1 MKTGHPSI
9 IPVIISG
16 GAGSRLWPL
25 SREAFP
31 KPFIKLADGQSLL
44 QKTFIRAAAI
54 PNVEEILTVTN
65 REVFFHTQDE
75 YRAVNPAIKTS
86 YILEPVGRNT
96 APAVAAAALHLANT
110 HKKNTILVIL
120 PADHLIHD
128 QENFIRSTHEAI
140 HLAQQGHLVTFG
152 MKPHTP
158 ETGYG
163 YLEIDSSK
171 QLLQTTSPDIS
182 TYQVMRFVEKPN
194 AELAQQY
201 LNSGNHFWNSGMFC
215 FSIETLLNEMQQHAP
230 DILESVKQSITI
242 SQKMQRSENYCELD
256 AESFASVTDISIDYA
271 LMEKSQRVA
280 AVTCDFGW
288 NDIGSWNALSEL
300 TQADSDG
307 NRIVGDSVLH
317 DTTNCYIHGT
327 DRVIGTVGLQ
337 NLVIVDMPDALL
349 VADRNRAQ
357 DVKHVVQR
365 LKHMGNEVVKL
376 HREVYRPWGSYT
388 VLDEGENF
396 KMKRI
401 KVKPGASLS
410 LQMHYHR
417 SEHWIV
423 VKGTALVVNGEK
435 QFIVNA
441 NESTFIPAGHQHRL
455 ENPGKIDLVIV
466 EVQSGAY
473 LGEDDIV
480 RFEDKYGRVPQTVT
494 PSKEKKT
501 SLESPSL

>member
-1 MKTGHPSI
+1 MKTSHPAV

-25 SREAFP
+25 SREAYP
-31 KPFIKLADGQSLL
+31 KPFIKLPDGESLL
-44 QKTFIRAAAI
+44 QKTFIRARAI
-54 PNVEEILTVTN
+54 PHVENILTVTN
-65 REVFFHTQDE
+65 REVYFHTQDE

-86 YILEPVGRNT
+86 YILEPIGRNT
-96 APAVAAAALHLANT
+96 APAIAAAALHLANSRE
-110 HKKNTILVIL
+110 KNTILLIL
-120 PADHLIHD
+120 PADHLIHN
-128 QENFIRSTHEAI
+128 QESFIHAANEAI
-140 HLAQQGHLVTFG
+140 RLAQQGYLVTFG

-163 YLEIDSSK
+163 YLEIDGSK
-171 QLLQTTSPDIS
+171 ELLKTASPDIS
-182 TYQVMRFVEKPN
+182 TRPVLRFIEKPN
-194 AELAQQY
+194 IDLARQY
-201 LNSGNHFWNSGMFC
+201 LESGKHFWNSGMFC
-215 FSIETLLNEMQQHAP
+215 FSIETLLQEMQQHAP
-230 DILESVKQSITI
+230 DVLDSVQQSVTI
-242 SQKMQRSENYCELD
+242 SQKMQHSENYLELD
-256 AESFASVTDISIDYA
+256 GESFAKAPDISIDYA
-271 LMEKSQRVA
+271 LMEKSQQVA
-280 AVTCDFGW
+280 AVAADFGW

-300 TQADSDG
+300 TQADGDG
-307 NRIVGDSVLH
+307 NRILGDSILH
-317 DTTNCYIHGT
+317 DTANCYIHGT
-327 DRVIGTVGLQ
+327 NRVIGAVGLQ

-423 VKGTALVVNGEK
+423 VSGTALVVNGDK

-466 EVQSGAY
+466 EVQSGSY

-480 RFEDKYGRVPQTVT
+480 RFEDKYGRVPQEAAVGARRTV
-494 PSKEKKT
+494 PSG
-501 SLESPSL
+501 S

>member
-1 MKTGHPSI
+1 MKLGRRSV
-9 IPVIISG
+9 IPTIISG

-25 SREAFP
+25 SREAHP

-44 QKTFIRAAAI
+44 QKAFLRAGAVSHI
-54 PNVEEILTVTN
+54 EEILTVTN

-75 YRAVNPAIKTS
+75 YRAVNPTLKTS
-86 YILEPVGRNT
+86 YILEPTGRNT
-96 APAVAAAALHLANT
+96 APAITAAALHLANT
-110 HKKNTILVIL
+110 YDKNAILFVL

-128 QENFIRSTHEAI
+128 QEKFILAVEQAI
-140 HLAQQGHLVTFG
+140 TLASEGYLVTFG
-152 MKPHTP
+152 MKPLLP

-163 YLEIDSSK
+163 YLEIDAH
-171 QLLQTTSPDIS
+171 QELLKKSANDIS
-182 TYQVMRFVEKPN
+182 TYRVLRFVEKPN
-194 AELAQQY
+194 AEKAREY
-201 LNSGNHFWNSGMFC
+201 VASGNHFWNSGMFC
-215 FSIETLLNEMQQHAP
+215 FSIETFLNEMNQHAP
-230 DILESVKQSITI
+230 DILENVKECMTLSQQS
-242 SQKMQRSENYCELD
+242 NHYLELD
-256 AESFASVTDISIDYA
+256 NDSFGRTPDISIDYA
-271 LMEKSQRVA
+271 LMEKSKHVA
-280 AVTCDFGW
+280 AVACDIGW

-300 TQADSDG
+300 TQADSSG
-307 NRIVGDSVLH
+307 NRTLGENILH
-317 DTTNCYIHGT
+317 DTTNCYIHGS
-327 DRVIGTVGLQ
+327 DRVIGTVGLD

-357 DVKHVVQR
+357 DVKHIVQR
-365 LKHMGNEVVKL
+365 LKHLGNEVVKL
-376 HREVYRPWGSYT
+376 HREVHRPWGSYT

-423 VKGTALVVNGEK
+423 VSGTALVVNGER

-466 EVQSGAY
+466 EVQSGDY

-480 RFEDKYGRVPQTVT
+480 RFEDKYGRVPQTAGV
-494 PSKEKKT
+494 
-501 SLESPSL
+501 

>member
-1 MKTGHPSI
+1 MKTGLQSV

-25 SREAFP
+25 SREAHP

-44 QKTFIRAAAI
+44 QKTFIRAGTV
-54 PNVEEILTVTN
+54 PHVEEILTVTN

-75 YRAVNPAIKTS
+75 YKAVNPNIKTS
-86 YILEPVGRNT
+86 YILEPIGRNT
-96 APAVAAAALHLANT
+96 APAIAAAALYLANSYD
-110 HKKNTILVIL
+110 KNTILLIL

-128 QENFIRSTHEAI
+128 QQNFVLAAEQAIR
-140 HLAQQGHLVTFG
+140 LAAEGHLVTFG
-152 MKPHTP
+152 MRPLLP

-163 YLEIDSSK
+163 YLEVDGS
-171 QLLQTTSPDIS
+171 QELLKIASPDIS
-182 TYQVMRFVEKPN
+182 TYQVLKFIEKPH
-194 AELAQQY
+194 ADLARQY
-201 LNSGNHFWNSGMFC
+201 VDSGNHFWNSGMFC
-215 FSIETLLNEMQQHAP
+215 FSIETFLNEMNQHAP
-230 DILESVKQSITI
+230 KILNSVIESIAI
-242 SQKMQRSENYCELD
+242 SQKMQKPGNYLELD
-256 AESFASVTDISIDYA
+256 SNSFARVPDISIDYA
-271 LMEKSQRVA
+271 LMEKSNHVA
-280 AVTCDFGW
+280 AVACDIGW

-300 TQADSDG
+300 TQADSAG
-307 NRIVGDSVLH
+307 NRILGDSVLH
-317 DTTNCYIHGT
+317 DTANCYIHGS
-327 DRVIGTVGLQ
+327 DRVIGTVGLD

-349 VADRNRAQ
+349 IADRNRAQ
-357 DVKHVVQR
+357 EVKYVVQR

-376 HREVYRPWGSYT
+376 HREVHRPWGSYT

-423 VKGTALVVNGEK
+423 VSGTALVVNGDR

-480 RFEDKYGRVPQTVT
+480 RFEDKYGRVPQIV
-494 PSKEKKT
+494 
-501 SLESPSL
+501 

>member
-1 MKTGHPSI
+1 MKIGLPSV

-25 SREAFP
+25 SREAHP
-31 KPFIKLADGQSLL
+31 KPFIKLADGKSLL
-44 QKTFIRAAAI
+44 QKTFSRAGAAE
-54 PNVEEILTVTN
+54 NVQEILTVTN

-86 YILEPVGRNT
+86 YILEPIGRNT
-96 APAVAAAALHLANT
+96 APAVAAAALHLADS
-110 HKKNTILVIL
+110 HEKNTILLVL
-120 PADHLIHD
+120 PADHLIND
-128 QENFIRSTHEAI
+128 QENFIRSVNEAVR
-140 HLAQQGHLVTFG
+140 LAQQGYLVTFG

-163 YLEIDSSK
+163 YLEIDGSQ
-171 QLLQTTSPDIS
+171 QLLKTASSDIS
-182 TYQVMRFVEKPN
+182 TYRVLRFVEKPN
-194 AELAQQY
+194 AELARQY
-201 LNSGNHFWNSGMFC
+201 VDSGNHFWNSGMFC
-215 FSIETLLNEMQQHAP
+215 FSIDTLLNEMQQHAP
-230 DILESVKQSITI
+230 DLLNSVQHSLTIT
-242 SQKMQRSENYCELD
+242 QNRPRSGNYLELD
-256 AESFASVTDISIDYA
+256 SESFAAVQDISIDYA
-271 LMEKSQRVA
+271 LMEKSHRVA
-280 AVTCDFGW
+280 AVACDFGW

-300 TQADSDG
+300 TQADDEG
-307 NRIVGDSVLH
+307 NRILGDSILH
-317 DTTNCYIHGT
+317 DTANCYIHGT
-327 DRVIGTVGLQ
+327 DRIIGTVGLD

-349 VADRNRAQ
+349 VADRNRTQ

-376 HREVYRPWGSYT
+376 HREVHRPWGSYT

-423 VKGTALVVNGEK
+423 VKGTALVVNGDK

-455 ENPGKIDLVIV
+455 ENPGKIDLIIV

-480 RFEDKYGRVPQTVT
+480 RFEDKYGRVPQVV
-494 PSKEKKT
+494 
-501 SLESPSL
+501 